1 MKQLIKHL
9 LREGLNNDFY
19 SKIIEDVKNSDS
31 FNTLFTKVSKYPEN
45 EKRIFIE
52 LYTKFCGGP
61 EDNYKRNGRVI
72 LYHGTP
78 DDIDTFRLTKGVRS
92 TGVLGGNTEVDNLG
106 VFLTDNKKL
115 ADFFGNN
122 RAEGKYTSR
131 YNTYTVYVD
140 LGRVLDSQNIP
151 PNLKKIANLE
161 LYNYHGKRQ
170 NISPTN
176 FWWLL
181 DNPEFINEVKKSYDT
196 IVFDEQKKVFK
207 LANLN
212 SGRTYFILDPNR
224 IEKYEPLT
232 FNELKNNIESYIEIF
247 KKLY

>member
-1 MKQLIKHL
+1 MKLLIKNL
-9 LREGLNNDFY
+9 LREGLNNDIY
-19 SKIIEDVKNSDS
+19 SKIIEDIKNSNYIQDFYVKARKYDES
-31 FNTLFTKVSKYPEN
+31 EKDIVIKFLTAFTGS
-45 EKRIFIE
+45 
-52 LYTKFCGGP
+52 P
-61 EDNYKRNGRVI
+61 EDNYKRNGRTI

-78 DDIDTFRLTKGVRS
+78 DDIDSFQLTKGTRNI
-92 TGVLGGNTEVDNLG
+92 GGANREVDNLG

-115 ADFFGNN
+115 ADFFGND
-122 RAEGKYTSR
+122 RAEGKYKSMS
-131 YNTYTVYVD
+131 NTYTVFVD

-196 IVFDEQKKVFK
+196 IVFDEQKKILK
-207 LANLN
+207 LANFN

>member
-1 MKQLIKHL
+1 MKNIIKKL
-9 LREGLNNDFY
+9 LREGLNNNFY

-31 FNTLFTKVSKYPEN
+31 FNTLFTKVSKYHEN
-45 EKRIFIE
+45 EKKIFIDF
-52 LYTKFCGGP
+52 YTKFCGGP
-61 EDNYKRNGRVI
+61 ENNYKRNGRTI

-78 DDIDTFRLTKGVRS
+78 DDIDSFQLTKGTRS
-92 TGVLGGNTEVDNLG
+92 IGSLGNREVDNLG
-106 VFLTDNKKL
+106 VYLTDNKKL

-122 RAEGKYTSR
+122 RAEGKYKSMS
-131 YNTYTVYVD
+131 NTYTVFVD
-140 LGRVLDSQNIP
+140 LGRVLDYQNLP
-151 PNLKKIANLE
+151 PNLKKIANIE
-161 LYNYHGKRQ
+161 LYNWFGSRQ
-170 NISPTN
+170 KISPKN
-176 FWWLL
+176 VWLL
-181 DNPEFINEVKKSYDT
+181 MDNPEFINEVKKSYDT
-196 IVFDEQKKVFK
+196 IVFDEEKKVFK